1 MLFECRNEK
10 AAICL
15 HSRTLTTS
23 RTSRVI
29 TANLFI
35 DWDSAS
41 RVSTIKPQ
49 KNMPMALRLSST
61 KQAYTELQE
70 RIISKLAEIEPKSQI
85 KIMKTR
91 IYHGWHSGTT
101 PSPDKVVW
109 DQLRT
114 QLKAVS
120 RNKISYLPDIEFGN
134 ELICRGVRSPI
145 YDTLRADRSNPGAS
159 SQKMVDTALVSDL
172 LSFCRS
178 ESSSFRRNERP
189 TTLAIVVGDD
199 DDLLP
204 GVFVAEAWGLPT
216 YVFRVTRA
224 HDNKHLSTDGIIHR
238 I

>member
-1 MLFECRNEK
+1 M
-10 AAICL
+10 
-15 HSRTLTTS
+15 
-23 RTSRVI
+23 
-29 TANLFI
+29 
-35 DWDSAS
+35 
-41 RVSTIKPQ
+41 
-49 KNMPMALRLSST
+49 
-61 KQAYTELQE
+61 
-70 RIISKLAEIEPKSQI
+70 SKLAEIEPKSTI
-85 KIMKTR
+85 KILKSR
-91 IYHGWHSGTT
+91 IYHGWHRGKS
-101 PSPDKVVW
+101 PSADKVVW

-120 RNKISYLPDIEFGN
+120 RNRISYLPDIEFGN
-134 ELICRGVRSPI
+134 ELICRGTRSPI
-145 YDTLRADRSNPGAS
+145 FDTLRPDRSNPGSS

-178 ESSSFRRNERP
+178 ESGSFRRNERP

-216 YVFRVTRA
+216 YVFRITRD